1 MLQFCDGLQVIE
13 NHLQQ
18 ISPTES
24 LKCLVKAALIR
35 KEVVGDR
42 AETPP
47 SSNENSEDEEEID
60 SDEYETYMKM
70 KEYEGVWE

>member
-1 MLQFCDGLQVIE
+1 M
-13 NHLQQ
+13 
-18 ISPTES
+18 
-24 LKCLVKAALIR
+24 
-35 KEVVGDR
+35 GDR

-70 KEYEGVWE
+70 KEYEGGGE